1 MPAATGKKRAD
12 LLLVERGLVESR
24 EKAQALIM
32 EGVVYAPSGR
42 VLKAGTQIADSVP
55 LEVRGR
61 LPFVGRGGVKLEHA
75 LQSFSLDVGGMTVLD
90 VGASTG
96 GFTDCLLQR
105 DAARVYAVDVGHG
118 QLDYRLRQ
126 DERVVVMEKCNAR
139 YDFELPGQVDLV
151 VIDVSFISLSRVI
164 PPALKH
170 LKSGSCVIA
179 LIKPQFEAP
188 KEKVGRGGVIKD
200 PKTHAAVLSK
210 VIKWVVGQRLRVRG
224 LCRSPVLGDAGNTEF
239 FLLLQKP
246 NQTVL
251 ESSLS
256 S

>member
-12 LLLVERGLVESR
+12 LLLVERGLAESR
-24 EKAQALIM
+24 ERAQALIM

-61 LPFVGRGGVKLEHA
+61 LPFVGRGGVKLDHA
-75 LQSFSLDVGGMTVLD
+75 LQQFSLDVQGMTALD
-90 VGASTG
+90 AGASTG

-105 DAARVYAVDVGHG
+105 GAARVYAVDVGHG

-139 YDFELPGQVDLV
+139 YDFELPEPVDLV
-151 VIDVSFISLSRVI
+151 VIDVSFISLALVI
-164 PPALKH
+164 PPALQH
-170 LKSGSCVIA
+170 LKSGRYLIA

-210 VIKWVVGQRLRVRG
+210 VINWAVRQGLRVRG
-224 LCRSPVLGDAGNTEF
+224 LCRSPIFGDAGNAEF
-239 FLLLQKP
+239 FLLLRKP
-246 NQTVL
+246 N
-251 ESSLS
+251 
-256 S
+256 